1 MYDGWAES
9 LFSYVTISACT
20 RLGPYMYVVV
30 VVLLH
35 CYTRIT
41 LSETYFFNSIFKT
54 QKMSDVQLL

>member
-1 MYDGWAES
+1 
-9 LFSYVTISACT
+9 
-20 RLGPYMYVVV
+20 MYVVV